1 MSEEKGK
8 NLFLEKL
15 KSLRELQGL
24 TESHPL
30 IAKRIGRLETLQEQ
44 ESEEEDND
52 SE

>member
-1 MSEEKGK
+1 M
-8 NLFLEKL
+8 
-15 KSLRELQGL
+15 
-24 TESHPL
+24 TASHPL

>member
-24 TESHPL
+24 TESQASI
-30 IAKRIGRLETLQEQ
+30 IAGVDEVTYC
-44 ESEEEDND
+44 
-52 SE
+52 